1 MVLWKE
7 VRCFLGLLIK
17 NSIFMRGVI
26 IVSSMK
32 RAILYLKRKKAR
44 AVAMLLLLFLMSCSV
59 LVGVSLKKST
69 EKEMEQLR
77 QSLASGF
84 LLKVDTRNEMYFKTF
99 DDGIGIDRYDYAGP
113 MITEGMIE
121 KILSM
126 DGVTDYNVD
135 QSARAWTNLKLR
147 PGLNAS
153 IEPDPNPDPNEIAPY
168 TEERVAQW
176 RGSILLYAC
185 RNGSLHKNFR
195 SGALTMAE
203 GRNMKAGDHYKALI
217 SDWLAEENHLS
228 VGDTITFEVKE
239 GDVVI
244 PSKEPMKTIGEPID
258 LEIVGIFH
266 ANVSLPYSELT
277 LEQSYIENSVYTDM
291 DAFAKLKA
299 YYHEE
304 GWEQTHI
311 NVEFLVED
319 PGQLDSIMQKV
330 ENWDEL
336 DLENMRL
343 EVDDSAYR
351 ALAKPYRQ
359 IRFFAMLL
367 LAAGLGGL
375 GIILYLI
382 LMFWMQGRRHEIGI
396 LYSIGMKKSSILGQM
411 LAECLLMSAAAL
423 LFAFVLSGPV
433 VNACSDAAESLT
445 APKED
450 AEEFRTTLWAFT
462 PVITRVSS
470 DGAVLEH
477 TVSGSTVWFMVLF
490 VCGVSSV
497 SVMLS
502 FVKISSAGL
511 KKLLQ

>member
-1 MVLWKE
+1 M
-7 VRCFLGLLIK
+7 
-17 NSIFMRGVI
+17 SY
-26 IVSSMK
+26 MK
-32 RAILYLKRKKAR
+32 RAVLYLKRKKGR
-44 AVAMLLLLFLMSCSV
+44 AIAMLLLLFLMSCSV
-59 LVGVSLKKST
+59 LVGVSFKEST
-69 EKEMEQLR
+69 EKEIERLR
-77 QSLASGF
+77 QSLTSGF

-99 DDGIGIDRYDYAGP
+99 DDGMEIERYDYAGP
-113 MITEGMIE
+113 KITEDMIE
-121 KILSM
+121 KILSL

-135 QSARAWTNLKLR
+135 LLTPAWTNLKLR
-147 PGLNAS
+147 PGLYAAM
-153 IEPDPNPDPNEIAPY
+153 DPNRDPNEFIPNPKEHVMCY
-168 TEERVAQW
+168 
-176 RGSILLYAC
+176 RGMTSLYAC
-185 RNGSLHKNFR
+185 RNGRLHKNFR
-195 SGALTMAE
+195 SGALTLTE
-203 GRNMKAGDHYKALI
+203 GRNLEAGDYFKALI

-239 GDVVI
+239 GYAVM
-244 PSKEPMKTIGEPID
+244 PSKEPMKTIGEPVD
-258 LEIVGIFH
+258 LEIVGLFH
-266 ANVSLPYSELT
+266 ANASLPYSEFT
-277 LEQSYIENSVYTDM
+277 LEESYIENSVYTDM
-291 DAFAKLKA
+291 DAFTELNA
-299 YYHEE
+299 YYYED

-367 LAAGLGGL
+367 LAVGLGGL

-382 LMFWMQGRRHEIGI
+382 LMFWVQGRGHEIGI
-396 LYSIGMKKSSILGQM
+396 LYSIGMKKSNILRQM

-477 TVSGSTVWFMVLF
+477 AVSGSTVWFMVLF